1 MSDDREKLSWREID
15 QLRGKKHRPDQREP
29 RGEKAKAR
37 AKAAAQEYL
46 KQADGLFAGGTGG
59 SEGERFAAA
68 VEAARGS
75 DGFDGACRDYLAAL
89 DLPEDARL
97 ASIFLDSEDPQVL
110 DAGLRGLLAVKQKG
124 DLTLDRGLQAR
135 LRTLSQHS
143 DDDVAYGAEDL
154 LA

>member
-1 MSDDREKLSWREID
+1 MSHEREKLSWREID
-15 QLRGKKHRPDQREP
+15 QLRGKKHRPDEREP

-37 AKAAAQEYL
+37 AKALTEEHL
-46 KQADGLFAGGTGG
+46 KQADGLFAAGSGG
-59 SEGERFAAA
+59 SEGERLAAA

-75 DGFDGACRDYLAAL
+75 DGFDTACREYVAAL
-89 DLPEDARL
+89 GLPEEAKL
-97 ASIFLDSEDPQVL
+97 ASVFLDSEDPRVL
-110 DAGLRGLLAVKQKG
+110 DTGLRGLLAVKQKG
-124 DLTLDRGLQAR
+124 DLNLDRGLQAR